1 MKTNR
6 FSESFANADAVFNDM
21 YGVELKLLKG
31 LSKEEIDAIIP
42 ASNSMQTYQALVE
55 VVEKASKNNLA
66 QAQLISKI
74 KDQRLN
80 WPKRYLAGLHYFSI
94 KRSVKKSATQER
106 FSAGIN
112 PPALF
117 GLEIKFKSNG

>member
-21 YGVELKLLKG
+21 YGVELKQLKG
-31 LSKEEIDAIIP
+31 LSKEEINAIVP

-55 VVEKASKNNLA
+55 VVEKASEDNLS

-74 KDQRLN
+74 KSLGTSAI
-80 WPKRYLAGLHYFSI
+80 KLA
-94 KRSVKKSATQER
+94 KKIPSWA
-106 FSAGIN
+106 
-112 PPALF
+112 ALF
-117 GLEIKFKSNG
+117 

>member
-55 VVEKASKNNLA
+55 VVEKASQNNLA

-74 KDQRLN
+74 KDLGSSAI
-80 WPKRYLAGLHYFSI
+80 KLAQKIPGW
-94 KRSVKKSATQER
+94 A
-106 FSAGIN
+106 
-112 PPALF
+112 ALF
-117 GLEIKFKSNG
+117 

>member
-21 YGVELKLLKG
+21 YGVDLKLLKG

-74 KDQRLN
+74 KDLGSSAI
-80 WPKRYLAGLHYFSI
+80 KLAQKI
-94 KRSVKKSATQER
+94 PDWT
-106 FSAGIN
+106 
-112 PPALF
+112 ALF
-117 GLEIKFKSNG
+117 

>member
-42 ASNSMQTYQALVE
+42 ASNSMQT
-55 VVEKASKNNLA
+55 KNNLA

-74 KDQRLN
+74 KDLGSSAI
-80 WPKRYLAGLHYFSI
+80 KLAQKIPGW
-94 KRSVKKSATQER
+94 A
-106 FSAGIN
+106 
-112 PPALF
+112 ALF
-117 GLEIKFKSNG
+117 